1 MSHTAEFVVFS
12 SEVELTAGLRRAT
25 RGTAYPAFRTQGRS
39 SPFERWCARGKEFT
53 VSTASTV
60 QLDRVHLP
68 SADETQRLG
77 RAVFSA
83 QDLAAARVLIAVT
96 GDVDATNSHA
106 FGRFVHR
113 HTRVS
118 KQLILDLTGVDF
130 FGSQGFAALH
140 YISVQCARRDVD
152 WMIVG
157 GRTVRRILRVC
168 DPDAEL
174 PLVEDIAAALA
185 RLDHVAKCRHATEAW
200 AEA

>member
-1 MSHTAEFVVFS
+1 V
-12 SEVELTAGLRRAT
+12 
-25 RGTAYPAFRTQGRS
+25 P
-39 SPFERWCARGKEFT
+39 
-53 VSTASTV
+53 TASTV
-60 QLDRVHLP
+60 QIDRVYLP

-77 RAVFSA
+77 RATFSA

-106 FGRFVHR
+106 LGRFVHR

-130 FGSQGFAALH
+130 FGSQGFTAL
-140 YISVQCARRDVD
+140 YYVSVQCARRDVD
-152 WMIVG
+152 WMIVA
-157 GRTVRRILRVC
+157 GRTVRRILRIC
-168 DPDAEL
+168 DPNAEL

-200 AEA
+200 SEA